1 MPKLDFRK
9 LLLCFALTAFVTVL
23 SACGGTEPVTLRL
36 EGAVGTYT
44 QQEVIGSGDS
54 SLGTVFILKLEDA
67 GGALPTEDA
76 AVTISGPEGW
86 NGNQSLTFEYP
97 TESYWVIAPEAGAP
111 PVAGS
116 YQVEVTLGEEM
127 LEQTLT
133 LSDPDEQLELATIT
147 ASFSEGAT
155 PVVDVAWSPISGA
168 TGYYV
173 RLFDGTTAAQV
184 KPDTYTLD
192 TSVQFQADDLNT
204 ERTYVAA
211 VYSANIDTVT
221 NDPRLPAQFNMS
233 DSLAVVSSTGDSLQ
247 SLQVAEPLRLERDK
261 LTTRRP

>member
-1 MPKLDFRK
+1 MQNLRK
-9 LLLCFALTAFVTVL
+9 LFHPIALTALLTVL

-36 EGAVGTYT
+36 EGAVGTYM
-44 QQEVIGSGDS
+44 QQEAIGSKDS
-54 SLGTVFILKLEDA
+54 SLGTVFILKLEDSD
-67 GGALPTEDA
+67 GALPTEDA

-86 NGNQSLTFEYP
+86 NGSQPLTFEYP
-97 TESYWVIAPEAGAP
+97 AESYWVIAPEVDAP
-111 PVAGS
+111 PVTGS
-116 YQVEVTLGEEM
+116 YQVELTLGEEM
-127 LEQTLT
+127 LEQSLTLT
-133 LSDPDEQLELATIT
+133 NPDEQLELATIT
-147 ASFSEGAT
+147 ASFSEEVT
-155 PVVDVAWSPISGA
+155 PVVDVAWSPVSGA

-192 TSVQFQADDLNT
+192 TSVQFQADDLNP

-221 NDPRLPAQFNMS
+221 NDPRLPTQFNMS
-233 DSLAVVSSTGDSLQ
+233 DSLAVVSSTGSNLQ
-247 SLQVAEPLRLERDK
+247 GLQVAEPLRLERHK